1 MNFSRDQMLERMY
14 AADARADGLF
24 ITAVL
29 TTGVYCLPSCRARK
43 PKASNTV
50 FFADPGEARAAG
62 FRACKRCR
70 PEDFYRGIDP
80 HRCVVEEV
88 IAQFQRDPGAY
99 RSVAALVVASG
110 LGSSSFHAL
119 FRKYMQ
125 ATPGEVM
132 TRLRISSAQRAL
144 LESVRTIAEIAF
156 AVGFENLSTFNEN
169 FRRLVGMSPSQYR
182 RSPKGAKHESIRA
195 S

>member
-1 MNFSRDQMLERMY
+1 MQFSRDQMLERMY
-14 AADARADGLF
+14 AADTSADGLF

-29 TTGVYCLPSCRARK
+29 TTGIFCLPSCRARK

-50 FFADPGEARAAG
+50 FFANPQEARASG

-70 PEDFYRGIDP
+70 PEDFYCGFDAQRAVI
-80 HRCVVEEV
+80 EEV
-88 IAQFQRDPGAY
+88 IAQFRREPSMY
-99 RSVAALVVASG
+99 RNVRALVAISG
-110 LGSSSFHAL
+110 LGSSSLHAL
-119 FRKYMQ
+119 FRKYRR

-132 TRLRISSAQRAL
+132 MQVRVTCAQQAL
-144 LESVRTIAEIAF
+144 LESAQTIAEIAF

-169 FRRLVGMSPSQYR
+169 FRRLVGMSPSEYR
-182 RSPKGAKHESIRA
+182 KTGEQHES

>member
-1 MNFSRDQMLERMY
+1 MRFSRDQMLERMY
-14 AADARADGLF
+14 AADAGSDGLF

-50 FFADPGEARAAG
+50 FFADPEEARAAG

-70 PEDFYRGIDP
+70 PEDFYRGFDPQRTAID
-80 HRCVVEEV
+80 EV
-88 IAQFQRDPGAY
+88 IARFKRDPGAF
-99 RSVAALVVASG
+99 RSVAALVAASG
-110 LGSSSFHAL
+110 LGSSSFHTL
-119 FRKYMQ
+119 FRKYQ
-125 ATPGEVM
+125 RATPGEVM
-132 TRLRISSAQRAL
+132 TQFRISSAQHAL

-169 FRRLVGMSPSQYR
+169 FRRLVGMSPSEYR
-182 RSPKGAKHESIRA
+182 RVPNGET
-195 S
+195 